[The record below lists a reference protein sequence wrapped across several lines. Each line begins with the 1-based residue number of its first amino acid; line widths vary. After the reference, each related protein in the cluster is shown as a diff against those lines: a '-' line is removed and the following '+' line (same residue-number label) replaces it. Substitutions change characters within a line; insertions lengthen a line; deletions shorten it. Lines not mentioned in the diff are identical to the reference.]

1 MLRKSRHFRTLVLAV
16 ALSLELPGAAL
27 AQSATP
33 APPSAM
39 PRNSVECAYALMSP
53 EDREMALLLF
63 EREVSSTVI
72 SHTGSRNLKVIDRLV
87 SEAHAKCAL
96 AYNWSS
102 GRSDAAIGY
111 AMNALMSTGLTQAIE
126 AKGHSTVPIDAYYT
140 KHRAELVGTETIAGP
155 QAEDF
160 RAYLFER
167 DWTKSETLT
176 LRIAEFYLEA
186 LLTGARQTTTFAAAA
201 AHPAAARQAKTSRQP
216 VRARTTE
223 RGKP

>member
-1 MLRKSRHFRTLVLAV
+1 
-16 ALSLELPGAAL
+16 
-27 AQSATP
+27 
-33 APPSAM
+33 M

-63 EREVSSTVI
+63 EREVSSTVTP
-72 SHTGSRNLKVIDRLV
+72 HAGSRNLKVIDRLV
-87 SEAHAKCAL
+87 DEARLKCAVP
-96 AYNWSS
+96 YNWSG

-111 AMNALMSTGLTQAIE
+111 AMNELMNAGVAQALE
-126 AKGHSTVPIDAYYT
+126 ANGHSTAPIDAYYT
-140 KHRAELVGTETIAGP
+140 EHRAELAGTETIEGT

-160 RAYLFER
+160 RVYLFEQG
-167 DWTKSETLT
+167 WAKSETST

-186 LLTGARQTTTFAAAA
+186 LLTRARQTTTFAAAA
-201 AHPAAARQAKTSRQP
+201 AHPAAAARQAKTSRQP